1 MVKILKILQTLLQIF
16 KVLVDAAN
24 EYNAEETSL
33 AQHHK
38 MFGDD
43 GMELQ
48 EMYAH

>member
-1 MVKILKILQTLLQIF
+1 MQILLRIF

-38 MFGDD
+38 MYSDD

-48 EMYAH
+48 EMYAQ